1 MRMRRVALLALI
13 ALPVFGL
20 TPLERGNRI
29 GVLQMA
35 DDFAG
40 PERVV
45 ARTIGVDLTTEL
57 TARGFNAFQAK
68 ATYEDAQRGGAP
80 GADYYVEVVSS
91 RTAQRQTAGI
101 GAGVGPVG
109 VEVGV
114 VVAHVAAEVRLYDGR
129 TFALLE
135 TYDLRQ
141 RNTAVA
147 PTAVGLGTRSVWAS
161 VMLPFVQYGQY
172 RSAAHAVAREAAARI
187 ASR

>member
-1 MRMRRVALLALI
+1 MKRLVLLCLVALPAF
-13 ALPVFGL
+13 AL

-29 GVLQMA
+29 GVLRMSE
-35 DDFAG
+35 DFAG

-45 ARTIGVDLTTEL
+45 ARTIGSDLTTEL
-57 TARGFNAFQAK
+57 ASRGFDAFQVK
-68 ATYEDAQRGGAP
+68 ATFEDAQRGGAP
-80 GADYYVEVVSS
+80 GADYYVEIVSS
-91 RTAQRQTAGI
+91 HTTQRQTAGI

-114 VVAHVAAEVRLYDGR
+114 VVARVAAELRLYDGR

-172 RSAAHAVAREAAARI
+172 RSAAHALAREAAARI